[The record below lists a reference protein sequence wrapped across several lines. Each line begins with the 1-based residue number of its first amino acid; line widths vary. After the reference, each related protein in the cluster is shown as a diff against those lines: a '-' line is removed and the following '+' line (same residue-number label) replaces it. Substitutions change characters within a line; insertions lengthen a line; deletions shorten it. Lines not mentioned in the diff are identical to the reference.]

1 MFFRC
6 TSNFSGFPKEDAAW
20 QAHGPCTT
28 CWDGATGQG
37 TLQVYAACCH
47 PLECEGPVKA
57 WSSEQRPADQRSWV
71 NWIKR
76 GEPTRLTQ
84 ILENRPK
91 ALMIIQH
98 ALTLTGGVQSLPWR
112 CQLERWNSLSWQSWW
127 RLFSHCSLA
136 LLLKD
141 HLTSWTT
148 LLKMTESGQTL
159 RRTKVLP
166 LSSPT

>member
-112 CQLERWNSLSWQSWW
+112 AGEMKFPILAKLVK
-127 RLFSHCSLA
+127 A
-136 LLLKD
+136 LLSLF
-141 HLTSWTT
+141 T
-148 LLKMTESGQTL
+148 G
-159 RRTKVLP
+159 P
-166 LSSPT
+166 LVEGSFNIMDDIIENDRVRPNIEMYEGFAII